1 MDTRCWQH
9 HSVLVCM
16 EYRCVRTWCRCANER
31 PHASL
36 AQRHS
41 ILLAPLQVQT
51 TWRMVRLWCL
61 QAGALDAQ
69 FCHARMRGNM
79 QRPGQKHGDRRQQ
92 SHQQRG
98 VAWRNGAKAAVL
110 TLFMHA
116 AFGTSVGAKTLKLW
130 HACIIAAVFEFLGFL
145 TLGGTVTA
153 TIAQDISSPELYHNY
168 PGSSCHRGPRLSP
181 VVRLVA
187 GWWQACLSAAL
198 LRACRSPNTEV
209 YMYGMLVS
217 LASATV

>member
-1 MDTRCWQH
+1 
-9 HSVLVCM
+9 
-16 EYRCVRTWCRCANER
+16 
-31 PHASL
+31 
-36 AQRHS
+36 
-41 ILLAPLQVQT
+41 
-51 TWRMVRLWCL
+51 
-61 QAGALDAQ
+61 
-69 FCHARMRGNM
+69 
-79 QRPGQKHGDRRQQ
+79 
-92 SHQQRG
+92 
-98 VAWRNGAKAAVL
+98 
-110 TLFMHA
+110 MHA

-130 HACIIAAVFEFLGFL
+130 HACIIAAVFEFLGAL